1 MLCLFSFSI
10 TTRIQCAKWCQ
21 EGKIEND
28 FAMHVISYNHKQ
40 NDTCCHFQNVYCEKM
55 QRRCVNMRLKVF
67 SIVKPILCPRCHKPY
82 KVNIFKR
89 CVHCGAYLG
98 GIKW

>member
-1 MLCLFSFSI
+1 MRNGVKREKLKTIL
-10 TTRIQCAKWCQ
+10 QCVWYL
-21 EGKIEND
+21 IFVN
-28 FAMHVISYNHKQ
+28 
-40 NDTCCHFQNVYCEKM
+40 KM
-55 QRRCVNMRLKVF
+55 TYDVTFKMYTVKKVQRRCVNMRLKVF